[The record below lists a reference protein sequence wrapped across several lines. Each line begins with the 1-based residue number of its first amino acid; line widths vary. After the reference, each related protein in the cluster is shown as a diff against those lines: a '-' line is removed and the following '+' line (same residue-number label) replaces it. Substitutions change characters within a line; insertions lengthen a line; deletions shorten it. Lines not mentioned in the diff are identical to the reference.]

1 MILGLLQIQRVKF
14 TRSTRYF
21 RARLESFMRM
31 TRTNDT
37 HHLQEK
43 ILIEFEIVR
52 TTSSSF

>member
-21 RARLESFMRM
+21 RARLESFMRV